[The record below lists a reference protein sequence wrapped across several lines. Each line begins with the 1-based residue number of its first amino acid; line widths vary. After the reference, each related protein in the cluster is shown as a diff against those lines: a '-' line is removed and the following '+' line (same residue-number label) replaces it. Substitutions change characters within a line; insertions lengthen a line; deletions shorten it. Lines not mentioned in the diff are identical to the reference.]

1 MGSRLY
7 DVLIIGGGPAGLA
20 VATGLARQ
28 LHTAIV
34 LDSGVYRNARSQH
47 MHNVPGWDHADPAV
61 FRAKAKDDLVR
72 RYDTIEFKSATI
84 TQLRKLANGHFQATD
99 ETGTEYTG
107 RKVALGVGVRDIM
120 PSIEGYAD
128 CWGRGM

>member
-1 MGSRLY
+1 MTTKLY

-28 LHTAIV
+28 LQKAIV
-34 LDSGVYRNARSQH
+34 LDSGIYRNARSKH
-47 MHNVPGWDHADPAV
+47 MHNVPGWDHVDPAV
-61 FRAKAKDDLVR
+61 FRARAKEDLLR
-72 RYDTIEFKSATI
+72 RYDTIEFKSAAI
-84 TQLRKLANGHFQATD
+84 TQIQKLANGHFRATD
-99 ETGTEYTG
+99 ETGSEYTG

-120 PSIEGYAD
+120 PSIEGYTD